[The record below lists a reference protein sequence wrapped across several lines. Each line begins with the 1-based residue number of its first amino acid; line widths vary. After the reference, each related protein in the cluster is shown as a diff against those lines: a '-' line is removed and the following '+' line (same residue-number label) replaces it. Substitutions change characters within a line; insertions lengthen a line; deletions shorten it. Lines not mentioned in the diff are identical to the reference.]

1 MISKTSATI
10 ETTMASQN
18 TADAQIDVSFR
29 KRICETDDNNPS
41 NKLVIISA
49 YNYETDDLI
58 TVHLAPVLQSDME
71 FIEDMIEVLTIAKE
85 ECKHD

>member
-1 MISKTSATI
+1 
-10 ETTMASQN
+10 MASQN